1 MVENLVAISETFA
14 GNDALL
20 DQALVEL
27 AQLSQ
32 GFDGILDR
40 SADDLAGAIDHL
52 AALTGTAAD
61 DVDGLERALHGL
73 PGVFEALPP
82 TVSAGPWLR
91 MSVRLP
97 TVLPGSH
104 AARRVGH
111 GWVRPS

>member
-52 AALTGTAAD
+52 AVLPGPAAD
-61 DVDGLERALHGL
+61 DVDGHERAL
-73 PGVFEALPP
+73 PGIPEVFEALQP
-82 TVSAGPWLR
+82 TVSQGRRLR
-91 MSVRLP
+91 MGVRCVPVRLDD
-97 TVLPGSH
+97 
-104 AARRVGH
+104 R
-111 GWVRPS
+111 